1 MRLKL
6 WQGVILTGICVG
18 VLLYC
23 GINQNQGA
31 TALTN
36 NDFLRFHV
44 VANSDSEEDQA
55 LKLKVRDGL
64 LEEINQ
70 SLAKEVMA
78 NYAFSADGDGEAAVE
93 TSLGT
98 VSSKVIKTSPDGD
111 VVANGASSSTTENTP
126 NIKTVKLELED
137 AEEYVV
143 NHLED
148 LEKIA
153 EEIIRQNGY
162 DYSVKAEIGSRW
174 IPEKTYGNVVFPAG
188 NYQALTMIIGE
199 GKGEN
204 WWCVLFPPL
213 CLIGLQPPEDE
224 IFSADQLDEKYKP
237 LIKQDKKT
245 TTLQIKFKTLELIN
259 KE

>member
-6 WQGVILTGICVG
+6 WQGVMLTGICIG

-23 GINQNQGA
+23 GISRNQGA

-44 VANSDSEEDQA
+44 IANSDSEEDQS

-70 SLAKEVMA
+70 NLAKEVMA
-78 NYAFSADGDGEAAVE
+78 NYVVSADPITDIE
-93 TSLGT
+93 TST
-98 VSSKVIKTSPDGD
+98 QPQQ
-111 VVANGASSSTTENTP
+111 
-126 NIKTVKLELED
+126 NINTVKLELED
-137 AEEYVV
+137 AEEYVMS
-143 NHLED
+143 HLAE
-148 LEKIA
+148 LETIA
-153 EEIIRQNGY
+153 GEIINQNGY
-162 DYSVKAEIGSRW
+162 DYQVKAEVGPRW

-188 NYQALTMIIGE
+188 NYRALTIVIGE

-213 CLIGLQPPEDE
+213 CLIGIQPPEE
-224 IFSADQLDEKYKP
+224 EKFTTDQLDEKYET
-237 LIKQDKKT
+237 LINQDQKV
-245 TTLQIKFKTLELIN
+245 TTLKIKFKTLEILN